1 MVVEIASAMVLIQI
15 LLPVGAPPDSP
26 PRSRTAFDETR
37 RELVER
43 FGGITA
49 YTRAPAEGVWTA
61 PDGGHALDTMLMVEV
76 VARTFDRMWWRAYAS
91 TLARRFEQESIH
103 VRALPVELIDDDAH

>member
-1 MVVEIASAMVLIQI
+1 MVLIQI
-15 LLPVGAPPDSP
+15 LVPIAGSADSP
-26 PRSRTAFDETR
+26 SRSRTAFDDTR

-61 PDGGHALDTMLMVEV
+61 PDGGRALDSVVMVEV
-76 VARTFDRMWWRAYAS
+76 IARTFDRTWWRAYAAA
-91 TLARRFEQESIH
+91 LARRFQQESIH
-103 VRALPVELIDDDAH
+103 VRALAVELVDDDAH

>member
-1 MVVEIASAMVLIQI
+1 MVLIQI
-15 LLPVGAPPDSP
+15 LLPVAVPADSH
-26 PRSRTAFDETR
+26 RQSRAAFDETR

-61 PDGGHALDTMLMVEV
+61 PGGGRELDTVIMVEV
-76 VARTFDRMWWRAYAS
+76 ITASFDRTWWRAYAA
-91 TLARRFEQESIH
+91 TLARRFEQEAIH
-103 VRALPVELIDDDAH
+103 VRALSVDLVDDDAR